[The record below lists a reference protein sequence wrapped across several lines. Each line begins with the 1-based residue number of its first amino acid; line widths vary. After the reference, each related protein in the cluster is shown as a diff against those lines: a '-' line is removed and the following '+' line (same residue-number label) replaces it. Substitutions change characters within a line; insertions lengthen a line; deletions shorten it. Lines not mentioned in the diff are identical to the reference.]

1 MKDDLWI
8 KQGKVLES
16 FIGLAVQICRSPN
29 TRSDF
34 STALKYANLTADTLI
49 KKLKKILE
57 VYMSPSTDFPCIRVS
72 TLELITWMVE
82 ENNSYWEIL
91 LQCGVYEELNEVART
106 ARKLESFKLFHCGI
120 GIPTERT
127 TECISSLA
135 TKLQEKLKKIP
146 DFERRYCFCPFS
158 QNVSSNILRL
168 LKENS

>member
-1 MKDDLWI
+1 
-8 KQGKVLES
+8 
-16 FIGLAVQICRSPN
+16 
-29 TRSDF
+29 
-34 STALKYANLTADTLI
+34 
-49 KKLKKILE
+49 
-57 VYMSPSTDFPCIRVS
+57 
-72 TLELITWMVE
+72 MVE